1 MKKLFTV
8 VILPILIVLL
18 AWLIYKGIQKPI
30 QFDKLKVAREAVAV
44 QKLKDIR
51 TLQVAY
57 KNKHGKFASSIDS
70 LIDFYK
76 NGKMVIVK
84 QIGSVND
91 SAMVAHTEAVKKANR
106 GINDKGLYELYL
118 KGDKNLVFSIPSE
131 IDIKDTLLKREN
143 YSIDSLANIP
153 FANGQ
158 KIGLQSVIKKVSG
171 VDVPLFEATIPYKIL
186 LNGLDNQ
193 QIINLVAERE
203 TLGKYPGLKVGS
215 IETPNNNAGN
225 WE

>member
-1 MKKLFTV
+1 M
-8 VILPILIVLL
+8 
-18 AWLIYKGIQKPI
+18 
-30 QFDKLKVAREAVAV
+30 
-44 QKLKDIR
+44 
-51 TLQVAY
+51 
-57 KNKHGKFASSIDS
+57 
-70 LIDFYK
+70 
-76 NGKMVIVK
+76 
-84 QIGSVND
+84 
-91 SAMVAHTEAVKKANR
+91 
-106 GINDKGLYELYL
+106 
-118 KGDKNLVFSIPSE
+118 
-131 IDIKDTLLKREN
+131 
-143 YSIDSLANIP
+143 ANIP